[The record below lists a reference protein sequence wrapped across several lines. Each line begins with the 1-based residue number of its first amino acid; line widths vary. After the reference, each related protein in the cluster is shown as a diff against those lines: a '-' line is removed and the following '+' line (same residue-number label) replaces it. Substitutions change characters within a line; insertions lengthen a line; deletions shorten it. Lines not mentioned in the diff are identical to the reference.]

1 MVLGN
6 LLAILKRN
14 KDKKIAQES
23 LKTSPRT
30 SKQTNSA
37 MLKNQVS
44 QGKATLAIA
53 PLKRSIVFIVIG
65 LIAFTWAILHHAF
78 GGIRHLIWDL
88 SIAHTYP
95 WREYL
100 TRATLVASLLCA
112 SLFWIALFWT
122 GGRPS

>member
-1 MVLGN
+1 MDFYTQTMVELILALGAAMVLGN

-65 LIAFTWAILHHAF
+65 LIAFTWATI
-78 GGIRHLIWDL
+78 
-88 SIAHTYP
+88 
-95 WREYL
+95 
-100 TRATLVASLLCA
+100 TLLAS
-112 SLFWIALFWT
+112 
-122 GGRPS
+122 